1 MAPTLDQSRHTF
13 AHGRARRLG
22 RAAFSAALSL
32 AATLATGCVVGPN
45 YRRPAAPV
53 PLVYKELP
61 PPPLPNGS
69 WKTAAPA
76 DATLRGDW
84 WTLYNDPQLTAL
96 EGRLTLGNQ
105 TLQAAIE
112 RYANAR
118 AVVRQ
123 AHADYYPTLAA
134 GPTIQRERL
143 SYNRPTYISNLSPS
157 QYNDYVVSGQASWE
171 PDFWGRVRRNVE
183 TARANMQASAADL
196 ANVELSVRAELA
208 LDYFE
213 LRGLD
218 AQQQLLDATVVSYKA
233 FLDLTNRRAKGGV
246 ATQAD
251 VLLAETQLATTQTQ
265 DIDVAV
271 ARAQYQHAIATLIGV
286 PASSFALPPLPQTT
300 DIPPIPAGVPS
311 TLLERRPDIS
321 TAERQAQAANAQI
334 GVALAAY
341 YPNISITGAGGF
353 ESGQPGTWIQGP
365 SELWSLGAS
374 ASETL
379 FDAGRR
385 RSITDEARA
394 NYRQSVAN
402 YRQAVLNGFQE
413 VEDNLAALR
422 VLEQESGSAAT
433 ALNAA
438 NRSLALST
446 NRYKGGVTTYLEVLT
461 SQQAQLADQRTQAD
475 ITTRQFA
482 ASVQLIRALGGGWD
496 TSKLPPM

>member
-1 MAPTLDQSRHTF
+1 MPP
-13 AHGRARRLG
+13 
-22 RAAFSAALSL
+22 AAFQAFRLKLPARLVSL
-32 AATLATGCVVGPN
+32 AALLLGTVFAFFATGCVVGPN
-45 YRRPAAPV
+45 YQRPAAAV
-53 PLVYKELP
+53 PQVYKELP
-61 PPPLPNGS
+61 PPPPLPNGD

-84 WTLYNDPQLTAL
+84 WTLFNDPQLSAL

-105 TLQAAIE
+105 SLQAALQ
-112 RYANAR
+112 RFTSAQAT
-118 AVVRQ
+118 VRQ
-123 AHADYYPTLAA
+123 TRADYYPTLAA

-143 SYNRPTYISNLSPS
+143 SYNRPTYNALSPS
-157 QYNDYVVSGQASWE
+157 QYNDFVVSGQASWE

-183 TARANMQASAADL
+183 TARSNMQASAADL

-208 LDYFE
+208 LDYYQ

-218 AQQQLLDATVVSYKA
+218 AQQQLLDDTVDNYKA
-233 FLDLTNRRAKGGV
+233 YLALTVRRAKGGV
-246 ATQAD
+246 ATEAD
-251 VLLAETQLATTQTQ
+251 VALAQTQLATTQTQ

-286 PASSFALPPLPQTT
+286 PASDFALPPLPQTT
-300 DIPPIPAGVPS
+300 HIPAIPAGVPS

-334 GVALAAY
+334 GVAIAAF
-341 YPNISITGAGGF
+341 YPNISITGAGGL
-353 ESGQPGTWIQGP
+353 ESGRPGNWIQGP

-385 RSITDEARA
+385 RAITDEAKA
-394 NYRQSVAN
+394 NYLQSVAN

-422 VLEQESGSAAT
+422 VLQQESGSAAN
-433 ALNAA
+433 ALSAA
-438 NRSLALST
+438 NHSLQLST

-461 SQQAQLADQRTQAD
+461 SQQAQLANERTQAD
-475 ITTRQFA
+475 ITTRQFV

>member
-1 MAPTLDQSRHTF
+1 MTPR
-13 AHGRARRLG
+13 RAWPARWAALLVSA
-22 RAAFSAALSL
+22 AAF
-32 AATLATGCVVGPN
+32 TGCTVGPN
-45 YRRPAAPV
+45 YHRPTAPV
-53 PLVYKELP
+53 PGIYKELP
-61 PPPLPNGS
+61 PPNGN
-69 WKTAAPA
+69 WKSAAPA

-84 WTLYNDPQLTAL
+84 WTLYKDPQLTAL
-96 EGRLTLGNQ
+96 EAQVKLGNQ

-112 RYANAR
+112 RFTSAQAT
-118 AVVRQ
+118 VRQ
-123 AHADYYPTLAA
+123 ARADFYPTLGA

-143 SYNRPTYISNLSPS
+143 SYHRPTYISNLSPS
-157 QYNDYVVSGQASWE
+157 QYNDFVISGQASWE
-171 PDFWGRVRRNVE
+171 PDFWGKVRRNVE

-208 LDYFE
+208 LDYYQ

-218 AQQQLLDATVVSYKA
+218 SQQKILDETVGNYKEYLA
-233 FLDLTNRRAKGGV
+233 LTQRRARGGV

-251 VLLAETQLATTQTQ
+251 VALAETQLATTQTSA
-265 DIDVAV
+265 IDVGV

-300 DIPPIPAGVPS
+300 DIPVIPAGVPS
-311 TLLERRPDIS
+311 ALLERRPDIS

-334 GVALAAY
+334 GVAIAAY

-353 ESGQPGTWIQGP
+353 ESGEPGTWIQGP

-385 RSITDEARA
+385 RAITDEAKA

-402 YRQAVLNGFQE
+402 YREAVLNGFQE

-433 ALNAA
+433 AVAA
-438 NRSLALST
+438 ASRSLQLST

-461 SQQAQLADQRTQAD
+461 SQQAQLANERTQAD
-475 ITTRQFA
+475 ITTRQFV

-496 TSKLPPM
+496 TTKLPPM

>member
-1 MAPTLDQSRHTF
+1 VP
-13 AHGRARRLG
+13 
-22 RAAFSAALSL
+22 
-32 AATLATGCVVGPN
+32 
-45 YRRPAAPV
+45 PA
-53 PLVYKELP
+53 YKELAP
-61 PPPLPNGS
+61 PAPPEGS

-84 WTLYNDPQLTAL
+84 WTLYHDPQLTEL
-96 EGRLTLGNQ
+96 EGKIAVGNQ

-112 RYANAR
+112 RYTNAR
-118 AVVRQ
+118 ATVRQ
-123 AHADYYPTLAA
+123 ARADFYPTVGA
-134 GPTIQRERL
+134 GPNIQRERL
-143 SYNRPTYISNLSPS
+143 SYHRPTYNTLEPS
-157 QYNDYVVSGQASWE
+157 QYNDFVLSGSANWE

-183 TARANMQASAADL
+183 SARANMQASAADL

-208 LDYFE
+208 LDYYQ

-218 AQQQLLDATVVSYKA
+218 AQQQLLDTTVGNYKEYLA
-233 FLDLTNRRAKGGV
+233 LTQRRAKGGV
-246 ATQAD
+246 ATEAD
-251 VLLAETQLATTQTQ
+251 VALAETQLATTQTQ

-286 PASSFALPPLPQTT
+286 PASSFALPPMPQTT
-300 DIPPIPAGVPS
+300 NIPVIPAGVPS

-334 GVALAAY
+334 GVAIAAY
-341 YPNISITGAGGF
+341 YPNISITGAGGL
-353 ESGQPGTWIQGP
+353 ESAQPGNWIQGP

-374 ASETL
+374 ATETL

-385 RSITDEARA
+385 RAITDEAKA

-422 VLEQESGSAAT
+422 VLEQEAGSATT
-433 ALNAA
+433 ALTAA

-461 SQQAQLADQRTQAD
+461 SQQAQLANERTQAD
-475 ITTRQFA
+475 ITTRQFV

-496 TSKLPPM
+496 TGKLPPM

>member
-1 MAPTLDQSRHTF
+1 VI
-13 AHGRARRLG
+13 RAMRQTG
-22 RAAFSAALSL
+22 GSWAALFGL
-32 AATLATGCVVGPN
+32 LVVAGCTVGPN
-45 YRRPAAPV
+45 YHRPTAVVPPV
-53 PLVYKELP
+53 YREVP
-61 PPPLPNGS
+61 PPAPPDGS

-84 WTLYNDPQLTAL
+84 WTLYNDPQLSEL
-96 EGRLTLGNQ
+96 EGKIAVGNQ
-105 TLQAAIE
+105 SLQAAIE
-112 RYANAR
+112 RYTNAR
-118 AVVRQ
+118 ATVRQ
-123 AHADYYPTLAA
+123 ARADFYPTLGA
-134 GPTIQRERL
+134 GPNLQRERL
-143 SYNRPTYISNLSPS
+143 SYHRPTYNTLSPS
-157 QYNDYVVSGQASWE
+157 QYNDFVLSGSASWE

-183 TARANMQASAADL
+183 SARANMQASAADL

-208 LDYFE
+208 LDYYQ

-218 AQQQLLDATVVSYKA
+218 AQQQLLDNTVGNYKEYLA
-233 FLDLTNRRAKGGV
+233 LTQRRAKGGV
-246 ATQAD
+246 ATEAD
-251 VLLAETQLATTQTQ
+251 VALAETQLATTQTQ

-286 PASSFALPPLPQTT
+286 PASSFALPAMPQTT
-300 DIPPIPAGVPS
+300 NIPVIPAGVPS

-334 GVALAAY
+334 GVAIAAY

-353 ESGQPGTWIQGP
+353 ESAQPGNWLQGP

-385 RSITDEARA
+385 RAITDEAKA

-402 YRQAVLNGFQE
+402 YREAVLNGFQE

-422 VLEQESGSAAT
+422 VLEQEAGSAST
-433 ALNAA
+433 ALGAA

-461 SQQAQLADQRTQAD
+461 SQQAQLANERTQAD
-475 ITTRQFA
+475 ITTRQFV

-496 TSKLPPM
+496 TTKLPPM

>member
-1 MAPTLDQSRHTF
+1 MIRALRLSASRI
-13 AHGRARRLG
+13 GLL
-22 RAAFSAALSL
+22 AALSV
-32 AATLATGCVVGPN
+32 TGCTVGPN
-45 YRRPAAPV
+45 YHRPTAVV
-53 PLVYKELP
+53 PPAYKELAP
-61 PPPLPNGS
+61 PAPPEGS

-84 WTLYNDPQLTAL
+84 WTLYHDPQLTEL
-96 EGRLTLGNQ
+96 EGKIAVGNQ

-112 RYANAR
+112 RYTNAR
-118 AVVRQ
+118 ATVRQ
-123 AHADYYPTLAA
+123 ARADFYPTVGA
-134 GPTIQRERL
+134 GPNIQRERL
-143 SYNRPTYISNLSPS
+143 SYHRPTYNTLEPS
-157 QYNDYVVSGQASWE
+157 QYNDFVLSGSANWE

-183 TARANMQASAADL
+183 SARANMQASAADL

-208 LDYFE
+208 LDYYQ

-218 AQQQLLDATVVSYKA
+218 AQQQLLDTTVGNYKEYLA
-233 FLDLTNRRAKGGV
+233 LTQRRAKGGV
-246 ATQAD
+246 ATEAD
-251 VLLAETQLATTQTQ
+251 VALAETQLATTQTQ

-286 PASSFALPPLPQTT
+286 PASSFALPPMPQTT
-300 DIPPIPAGVPS
+300 NIPVIPAGVPS

-334 GVALAAY
+334 GVAIAAY
-341 YPNISITGAGGF
+341 YPNISITGAGGL
-353 ESGQPGTWIQGP
+353 ESAQPGNWIQGP

-374 ASETL
+374 ATETL

-385 RSITDEARA
+385 RAITDEAKA

-422 VLEQESGSAAT
+422 VLEQEAGSATT
-433 ALNAA
+433 ALTAA

-461 SQQAQLADQRTQAD
+461 SQQAQLANERTQAD
-475 ITTRQFA
+475 ITTRQFV

-496 TSKLPPM
+496 TGKLPPM

>member
-1 MAPTLDQSRHTF
+1 VI
-13 AHGRARRLG
+13 RAMRQTG
-22 RAAFSAALSL
+22 GSWAALFGL
-32 AATLATGCVVGPN
+32 LVVAGCTVGPN
-45 YRRPAAPV
+45 YHRPTAVVPPV
-53 PLVYKELP
+53 YREVP
-61 PPPLPNGS
+61 PPAPPDGS
-69 WKTAAPA
+69 WKPA

-84 WTLYNDPQLTAL
+84 WTLYNDPQLSEL
-96 EGRLTLGNQ
+96 EGKIAVGNQ
-105 TLQAAIE
+105 SLQAAIE
-112 RYANAR
+112 RYTNAR
-118 AVVRQ
+118 ATVRQ
-123 AHADYYPTLAA
+123 ARADFYPTLGA
-134 GPTIQRERL
+134 GPNLQRERL
-143 SYNRPTYISNLSPS
+143 SYHRPTYNTLSPS
-157 QYNDYVVSGQASWE
+157 QYNDFVLSGSASWE

-183 TARANMQASAADL
+183 SARANMQASAADL

-208 LDYFE
+208 LDYYQ

-218 AQQQLLDATVVSYKA
+218 AQQQLLDNTVGNYKEYLA
-233 FLDLTNRRAKGGV
+233 LTQRRAKGGV
-246 ATQAD
+246 ATEAD
-251 VLLAETQLATTQTQ
+251 VALAETQLATTQTQ

-286 PASSFALPPLPQTT
+286 PASSFALPAMPQTT
-300 DIPPIPAGVPS
+300 NIPVIPAGVPS

-334 GVALAAY
+334 GVAIAAY

-353 ESGQPGTWIQGP
+353 ESAQPGNWLQGP

-385 RSITDEARA
+385 RAITDEAKA

-402 YRQAVLNGFQE
+402 YREAVLNGFQE

-422 VLEQESGSAAT
+422 VLEQEAGSAST
-433 ALNAA
+433 ALGAA

-461 SQQAQLADQRTQAD
+461 SQQAQLANERTQAD
-475 ITTRQFA
+475 ITTRQFV

-496 TSKLPPM
+496 TTKLPPM